1 MKKEEILNYAVD
13 HIDEKYVDEA
23 AEALFKTTA
32 QERTLYEIK
41 VKKTPKPKRSYGKI
55 LGLAASVAA
64 VAGIG
69 ITAAVISNNSPD
81 ISTAG
86 DNSLNE
92 GQGVSVTLS
101 AADTSEIYEISEE
114 EIHEE
119 ILSSEEIENDIIVEA
134 WEEYPVPP
142 ESAEGAWLA
151 EDGGGNMYAAN
162 SVNGEPEVSVFN
174 YRTGKYNSVGSI
186 GKANITG
193 VCQRGVYDI
202 DNDGTVCFYDE
213 KFQLVS
219 RHTLPETEAD
229 SSGVM
234 VNHDGKYIL
243 RFIDDNPSLKRNEKS
258 CLMEIY
264 NTDEETSLL
273 KIVVLPMTT
282 ASVQWAEYNEE
293 TDELIYYGQKFA
305 KGTDISEGFVYIY
318 SVMNAG
324 EDETKY
330 DSELGEKSYQ
340 YVFDGYE
347 ASLSVKGHFIKDF
360 DGGIL
365 LSGEENGERTVDIYY
380 HDGKTSSFGS
390 FVSET
395 GLATVS
401 ENGKYLLIQ
410 GGYGFYYEDLTD
422 SEVYTYNMYDIS
434 DRNSEPVLV
443 GYAHLKSDM
452 LNIVRAGNDGKI
464 YYSYDNKLLVAAPVP
479 PDKPNISPDEIYEIH
494 KRADSLTW
502 SDMKNYEREKHASG
516 IRYYVSGY
524 APLYLY
530 LSGEESE
537 IPETV
542 QLRSDITK
550 TALDLRSCTAEEI
563 DEFIRTV
570 SELSEKTAEEAAVT
584 TATVTTAVIPE
595 EVPVVSTVTVDPRD
609 EFEAILEDRN
619 TAINQQVY
627 QLEKLKEN
635 QTTYLSALEE
645 QQRLLEALG
654 EEDESVLGNLERAE
668 TMIAEQKKFIEEINR
683 AIEELEA
690 KAEDGIFPPYWQNSP
705 PMEEYSEDNTLT
717 APDKAIS
724 LFYPVDEGKW
734 MVTQPFFDENDER
747 AETFGKPH
755 YCMDIG
761 GKGIN
766 GANVYAAEG
775 GTVKTVV
782 GDEYNTSDD
791 PDKGKY
797 IIIDHGNGIE
807 TAYYHLNAAYVKAG
821 DTVNKGD
828 VIGSVGNTGWSTGPH
843 LGFALSI
850 DGKFVNPE
858 NYMSE

>member
-1 MKKEEILNYAVD
+1 MKKEELLDYAVD

-55 LGLAASVAA
+55 LGIAASVAA

-69 ITAAVISNNSPD
+69 ITAAVISNNSPN
-81 ISTAG
+81 IPTAG

-92 GQGVSVTLS
+92 GQGVSVTLP
-101 AADTSEIYEISEE
+101 ADTSEIYEISEE
-114 EIHEE
+114 EVYEE
-119 ILSSEEIENDIIVEA
+119 ILTPEEIENDIIAEE
-134 WEEYPVPP
+134 WEEYSIPP

-162 SVNGEPEVSVFN
+162 SVNGEPEISVFN
-174 YRTGKYNSVGSI
+174 YRTGKYSSVGSI

-213 KFQLVS
+213 KFQLIS

-273 KIVVLPMTT
+273 KIVVLPITT
-282 ASVQWAEYNEE
+282 VSVQWAEYNEE

-305 KGTDISEGFVYIY
+305 KGTDISEGFVNIY

-324 EDETKY
+324 EDKTKY
-330 DSELGEKSYQ
+330 DDELGEKQYQ
-340 YVFDGYE
+340 YVFNGSE
-347 ASLSVKGHFIKDF
+347 ATYPEGRYFIKDF

-365 LSGEENGERTVDIYY
+365 LLGEVNGERTVDIYY
-380 HDGKTSSFGS
+380 HDGKTTSFGS
-390 FVSET
+390 YVSAT
-395 GLATVS
+395 GLATIS

-410 GGYGFYYEDLTD
+410 GGFGFYYENLTD
-422 SEVYTYNMYDIS
+422 SKVYTYNMYDIS
-434 DRNSEPVLV
+434 DRSSEAKIV
-443 GYAHLKSDM
+443 GYANLKSDM

-464 YYSYDNKLLVAAPVP
+464 YYSYDNKLLVAAPIP
-479 PDKPNISPDEIYEIH
+479 PEKDKITMYEIH
-494 KRADSLTW
+494 GLIEKAASLTYD
-502 SDMKNYEREKHASG
+502 DMEKYDREKHASG
-516 IRYYVSGY
+516 IRYYAAEVPSLYVYLGLNDGD
-524 APLYLY
+524 APEL
-530 LSGEESE
+530 
-537 IPETV
+537 I

-550 TALDLRSCTAEEI
+550 TSIDLKTADRKAVE
-563 DEFIRTV
+563 EFIAQVEELQDKTV
-570 SELSEKTAEEAAVT
+570 EKSAVVT
-584 TATVTTAVIPE
+584 TAIIPE
-595 EVPVVSTVTVDPRD
+595 EDPVVITVTVNPRD
-609 EFEAILEDRN
+609 EFESILEDRN
-619 TAINQQVY
+619 TSINQQVY

-635 QTTYLSALEE
+635 QATYLSALEE

-654 EEDESVLGNLERAE
+654 EEDESVLDNVERTE
-668 TMIAEQKKFIEEINR
+668 TMIAEQKKFIVEINK

-690 KAEDGIFPPYWQNSP
+690 KAEKIGSSPYWQNSP

-734 MVTQPFFDENDER
+734 TVTQPFFDENDER
-747 AETFGKPH
+747 VVTFGKPH

-761 GKGIN
+761 GEGIN
-766 GANVYAAEG
+766 GANIYAAEG
-775 GTVKTVV
+775 GTVKTAVNENDGT
-782 GDEYNTSDD
+782 GDDA
-791 PDKGKY
+791 DKGRY

-828 VIGSVGNTGWSTGPH
+828 VIGSVGSTGWSTGPH